1 MIQNHAPTPRCA
13 SVHAGIGADG
23 PKTISPKTIGPR
35 TYLPAWGFAHDAEAY
50 KTLRRRGAYFK
61 FNRRSHS
68 QSLQIA
74 NSKSS

>member
-13 SVHAGIGADG
+13 SVQAFGADG
-23 PKTISPKTIGPR
+23 PKTISSKTIGPR
-35 TYLPAWGFAHDAEAY
+35 TFLPARGFAHDAEAY
-50 KTLRRRGAYFK
+50 KTLRRSGAYFK